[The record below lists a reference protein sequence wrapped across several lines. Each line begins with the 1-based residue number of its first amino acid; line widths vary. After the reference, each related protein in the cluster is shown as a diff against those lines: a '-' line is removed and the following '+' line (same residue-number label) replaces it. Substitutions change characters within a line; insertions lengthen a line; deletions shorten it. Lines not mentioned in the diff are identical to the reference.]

1 MDKQQYGK
9 MVDLLVKGFEAGH
22 ISRRRVMEM
31 AVKIP
36 ALTGALAAAGHL
48 ASTSASASGVPGVS
62 TISFRAQEGG
72 GGELTYGNERIVS
85 DTLNQ
90 HRSNDTLSR
99 MVARHVLDNLV
110 AVNPADGSIH
120 PWLAESWEISEDG
133 LTYTFTLRQDVTF
146 HDGTPFNAE
155 AVKRN
160 FDESMDP
167 EQSPGFAYTA
177 MGSTSYVGTEVT
189 DEFTV
194 QVTFSQPFAAFLL
207 YLSDGGTGIDSP
219 TALDAGGE
227 DYGITSLVGSGPYK
241 FVEWVQTDRIVLEK
255 NPDYNW
261 ASPVFGVTG
270 PTPLDRLIFREVPE
284 SSVRA
289 QAVIQGEI
297 EMARIVEPSVPE
309 LEGQPGVSI
318 IATPKAGSTR
328 MFLMNLAKAPT
339 DDINV
344 RRAINMAIDKEALLQ
359 LPGWAG
365 YGRPAIAPMPS
376 NMVPGG
382 DLSSLEQYD
391 IPYDVDGANALLD
404 ENGWVLNGDIRE
416 KDGVQLVLDMV
427 TTTIDVDNGQIE
439 PIDGFLN
446 DIGARLNIRAGDF
459 NFWIDTY
466 LAHDYHMTLM
476 SDSGYIAS
484 GILQSFFREGQ
495 PFATAGIA
503 NPDVNAAIDAAM
515 SATNL
520 DEQWANLFEAMAL
533 VLQDVVGVMGWEQDY
548 LDAVSDRVQ
557 NVLFNEVGFPYFYG
571 TSLSE

>member
-1 MDKQQYGK
+1 MEKQTYGA
-9 MVDLLVKGFEAGH
+9 MVDLLVKGFEAGR
-22 ISRRRVMEM
+22 ISRRRIMEM

-36 ALTGALAAAGHL
+36 ALAGALAAAGHL
-48 ASTSASASGVPGVS
+48 RSASAAGVPSLNG
-62 TISFRAQEGG
+62 ISVRAQEGAA

-99 MVARHVLDNLV
+99 MIARHVLDNLV

-133 LTYTFTLRQDVTF
+133 LTYTFKLRQDVTF

-160 FDESMDP
+160 FDETMDP
-167 EQSPGFAYTA
+167 DKSPGFAYTA
-177 MGSTSYVGTEVT
+177 MGSTSYVGTEVV

-194 QVTFSQPFAAFLL
+194 KVTFNKPFAAFLL

-227 DYGITSLVGSGPYK
+227 NYGITSLVGSGPYK
-241 FVEWVQTDRIVLEK
+241 FVEWIQTDRVTLEK

-261 ASPVFGVTG
+261 PSPAFGVTG
-270 PTPLDRLIFREVPE
+270 PTPLDKLIFREVPE

-289 QAVIQGEI
+289 QAVIQGELQ
-297 EMARIVEPSVPE
+297 MARIVEPSVPE
-309 LEGQPGVSI
+309 LEGQSGVTI

-328 MFLMNLAKAPT
+328 MFLMNTAKAPT

-344 RRAINMAIDKEALLQ
+344 RKAINMAIDKEAMLQ

-365 YGRPAIAPMPS
+365 YGRPGLAPLPS
-376 NMVPGG
+376 NMVPNG

-391 IPYDVDGANALLD
+391 IPYDIDGANALLD
-404 ENGWVLNGDIRE
+404 EAGWVLNGDVRE

-446 DIGARLNIRAGDF
+446 EAGIKLNIRAGDF
-459 NFWIDTY
+459 NFWIDTVQKG
-466 LAHDYHMTLM
+466 DFHMTLM
-476 SDSGYIAS
+476 SDSGYIAV
-484 GILQSFFREGQ
+484 GIIQEFFREGE
-495 PFATAGIA
+495 PFANYGLK
-503 NPDVNAAIDAAM
+503 NPDLNAAIDAAV
-515 SATNL
+515 SAANL
-520 DEQWANLFEAMAL
+520 DEQWTHLFEAMAI
-533 VLQDVVGVMGWEQDY
+533 VLQEVVGVMGWEQDY

-557 NVLFNEVGFPYFYG
+557 NVMFNEVGFPYFYG
-571 TSLSE
+571 ASLAE